1 MTVKTI
7 FISTG
12 EVSGDLQGALLI
24 DALKRQAASAGVEL
38 EVVALGGSRMAE
50 AGATLL
56 GDTTSIGSVGLLES
70 LPFVLPTLQ
79 IQRRAKQYL
88 RQHPPDLILLIDYM
102 GPNLSIA
109 SFIRHH
115 LPQVPV
121 VYYIG
126 PQDWV
131 WSASSIVPRNTK
143 TIVELTDHL
152 LAIFPE
158 EARYF
163 EKKGASVSWVGHPLV
178 DRMQSSPTREEA
190 RAALGIAPEQM
201 AIALV
206 PASRRQEL
214 KYMMPIVFEAAQ
226 QLQAKLR
233 ENGVTLASGG
243 SLRMRKRTRRELENS
258 AAITNQQAPLFW
270 IPLSLEAYRPAIE
283 AAIQHYGLNA
293 TLVAGNTQE
302 VLAAADLAITKSG
315 TVNLELA
322 LLDVPQVVLYRVSR
336 LTYSIG
342 RLLKFSISFM
352 SPPNLVVMRQIVP
365 ELLQEQATPE
375 NLVKEALELLLNPE
389 RSQQILADYQEMRQ
403 LLGEVG
409 VCDRAAREI
418 LQLAN
423 GEKQKQKL
431 SSQSFSY
438 SVSQLREVDQNNLTP
453 NPFPTREGE

>member
-1 MTVKTI
+1 MTLKTI

-24 DALKRQAASAGVEL
+24 DALKRQAGALGVKL
-38 EVVALGGSRMAE
+38 EIVALGGSRMAE

-88 RQHPPDLILLIDYM
+88 RQHPPDLVLLIDYM

-233 ENGVTLASGG
+233 GNREWGIGNGG
-243 SLRMRKRTRRELENS
+243 LENS

-302 VLAAADLAITKSG
+302 VLAAADLAISKSG

-322 LLDVPQVVLYRVSR
+322 LLDVPQVVLYRVSQ

-375 NLVKEALELLLNPE
+375 NLLKEALELLLNPE
-389 RSQQILADYQEMRQ
+389 RRQQILADYQEMRE

-418 LQLAN
+418 FQLAT

-431 SSQSFSY
+431 SSQSF
-438 SVSQLREVDQNNLTP
+438 
-453 NPFPTREGE
+453 G